1 MALNVTFY
9 QSANWNTSSPPDTNT
24 VGGAINLSNEVGAT
38 LSDVFPEGVSDYIG
52 QDARVRYQKIWVK
65 NTYGDGTSV
74 DNVKVFLNNVKHP
87 GQIQIA
93 TGIADDTA
101 TNPSTEPGSL
111 NFVEPIGLVNA
122 TGFAIQNPLTD
133 DSRFSIWIKQSIP
146 ANLPSEVGASTTIG
160 IIGEV

>member
-9 QSANWNTSSPPDTNT
+9 QSANWNTSSTPDTNT
-24 VGGAINLSNEVGAT
+24 VGGAIAGTTVGAT

-52 QDARVRYQKIWVK
+52 QDARLRFQKIFI
-65 NTYGDGTSV
+65 TAGTAIT
-74 DNVKVFLNNVKHP
+74 NPKVFLNNVKHP

-93 TGIADDTA
+93 IGGATDSHANPTGY
-101 TNPSTEPGSL
+101 PVSSG
-111 NFVEPIGLVNA
+111 NFIEPIGIVNA
-122 TGFAIQNPLTD
+122 TSMGIPDLGATE
-133 DSRFSIWIKQSIP
+133 SFSLWIKQSIP

>member
-1 MALNVTFY
+1 MVLNVTFY

-24 VGGAINLSNEVGAT
+24 VGGAINLSNEVGST

-52 QDARVRYQKIWVK
+52 QDARVRYQKIWVR
-65 NTYGDGTSV
+65 NTSGTIIS
-74 DNVKVFLNNVKHP
+74 NVKIFLNNVKHP

-93 TGIADDTA
+93 TNGSTSTNTPTTLPVGA
-101 TNPSTEPGSL
+101 T
-111 NFVEPIGLVNA
+111 FVEPIGLANA
-122 TGFAIQNPLTD
+122 VTVAASLAID
-133 DSRFSIWIKQSIP
+133 DDFDVWIKQSIP

>member
-24 VGGAINLSNEVGAT
+24 VGGAINLSNEVGST

-52 QDARVRYQKIWVK
+52 QDARLRFQKIFVSA
-65 NTYGDGTSV
+65 GTTIT
-74 DNVKVFLNNVKHP
+74 NPKVFLNNVKHP

-93 TGIADDTA
+93 IGGATDSH
-101 TNPSTEPGSL
+101 TNPTGYPVSSG
-111 NFVEPIGLVNA
+111 NFIEPIGIVNA
-122 TGFAIQNPLTD
+122 TSMGIPDLGPD
-133 DSRFSIWIKQSIP
+133 DSFSLWIKQSIP
-146 ANLPSEVGASTTIG
+146 SNLPSEVGASTTIG

>member
-24 VGGAINLSNEVGAT
+24 VGGAISNPLIEVGAT

-65 NTYGDGTSV
+65 NTSGGAI
-74 DNVKVFLNNVKHP
+74 NNAKVFLNNVKHP
-87 GQIQIA
+87 GQIQISA
-93 TGIADDTA
+93 GVGDDEADD
-101 TNPSTEPGSL
+101 PSSAPGIL
-111 NFVEPIGLVNA
+111 TFVEPIGLANA
-122 TGFAIQNPLTD
+122 TALTIPDPLADTN
-133 DSRFSIWIKQSIP
+133 SFSLWIKQTIP

>member
-1 MALNVTFY
+1 MVLNVTFY

-24 VGGAINLSNEVGAT
+24 VGGAINLSNEVGST

-65 NTYGDGTSV
+65 NTSGGTIN
-74 DNVKVFLNNVKHP
+74 NVKVFLNNVKHP
-87 GQIQIA
+87 GQIQISA
-93 TGIADDTA
+93 GVGNDTGTDPSS
-101 TNPSTEPGSL
+101 NPGVL
-111 NFVEPIGLVNA
+111 AFVEPIGLANA
-122 TGFAIQNPLTD
+122 TALTIPDPLADTN
-133 DSRFSIWIKQSIP
+133 SFSLWIKQSIP